1 MTSIRWLLL
10 PVLTTVGIG
19 LSLAILSLPESP
31 PGLQNTVAQ
40 HLEFSG
46 VTNPV
51 TAVLLN
57 FRAYDTLLE
66 LAVLLLAVLGVWSL
80 DVSVKPDDREPGLV
94 LEGLT
99 RLLLPLLILV
109 AAYLLWIGSYGP
121 GGAFQAGAVL
131 SAAGILLVLA
141 GRRTPVD
148 FYQPL
153 LRLILVSGVSV
164 FTAVGLSALLTAR
177 PFLQYPTEYAGGLIL
192 LIEGAATLAIG
203 LTLTLLFIG
212 TIYSGRRSP

>member
-1 MTSIRWLLL
+1 MTPTRWLLVPL
-10 PVLTTVGIG
+10 LTTVGFG
-19 LSLAILSLPESP
+19 LGTAILSLPEEQ
-31 PGLQNTVAQ
+31 PGLQSTVAQ
-40 HLEFSG
+40 HIELSG

-66 LAVLLLAVLGVWSL
+66 MAVLLLAVIGVWSL
-80 DVSVKPDDREPGLV
+80 DVSIKSDDREPGLV

-131 SAAGILLVLA
+131 SASGVLLVLA
-141 GRRTPVD
+141 GWRPPVD
-148 FYQPL
+148 FHQTL
-153 LRLILVSGVSV
+153 LRLILTGGVSV
-164 FTAVGLSALLTAR
+164 FALIGVSTLFADR
-177 PFLQYPTEYAGGLIL
+177 FFLQYPTEYAGELIL
-192 LIEGAATLAIG
+192 LIESAATLAIG
-203 LTLTLLFIG
+203 LTLTLLFVG
-212 TIYSGRRSP
+212 TISAGRQSP

>member
-10 PVLTTVGIG
+10 PLLTTVGVG
-19 LSLAILSLPESP
+19 LSLVILSLPENP

-40 HLEFSG
+40 HLELSG

-66 LAVLLLAVLGVWSL
+66 MTVLLLAVIGVWSL
-80 DVSVKPDDREPGLV
+80 DVSVKSDDREPGLV

-109 AAYLLWIGSYGP
+109 TAYLLWTGSHGP

-131 SAAGILLVLA
+131 SAAGILLVLS
-141 GRRTPVD
+141 GWQPTFD
-148 FYQPL
+148 FHQT
-153 LRLILVSGVSV
+153 RLKWILTGGVSV
-164 FTAVGLSALLTAR
+164 FAAVGVAPLFDGR
-177 PFLQYPTEYAGGLIL
+177 PFLQYPNEYAGELIL
-192 LIEGAATLAIG
+192 LIESAATLAIG

-212 TIYSGRRSP
+212 TVSAGRKPS